1 MKILI
6 LWEIV
11 IENVMDIIQG
21 HDNITMML
29 HNIHTDLVATGN
41 ASTTRTPPE
50 AKVSVNVV
58 KHHCYINMNFSSV
71 HDILSERVG
80 CGGTF

>member
-1 MKILI
+1 
-6 LWEIV
+6 
-11 IENVMDIIQG
+11 
-21 HDNITMML
+21 MML

-41 ASTTRTPPE
+41 ASTTRTPPK

-71 HDILSERVG
+71 HDILSESRLWRNFLTHITTG
-80 CGGTF
+80 KGKDA

>member
-1 MKILI
+1 
-6 LWEIV
+6 
-11 IENVMDIIQG
+11 MDIIQG
-21 HDNITMML
+21 HNNITMML

-41 ASTTRTPPE
+41 ASRTWTPPK

-58 KHHCYINMNFSSV
+58 KHHCYMNFSSV

>member
-1 MKILI
+1 
-6 LWEIV
+6 
-11 IENVMDIIQG
+11 MDIIQG

-41 ASTTRTPPE
+41 ASTTRTPPK

-71 HDILSERVG
+71 HDILSERVD